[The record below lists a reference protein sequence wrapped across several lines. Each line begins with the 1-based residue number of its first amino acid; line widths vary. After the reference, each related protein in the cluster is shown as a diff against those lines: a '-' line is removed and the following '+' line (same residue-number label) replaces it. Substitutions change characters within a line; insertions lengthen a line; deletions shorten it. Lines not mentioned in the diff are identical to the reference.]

1 MLNTPFI
8 CFSRCKRPIASER
21 KRHEEILLFL
31 APLQVGFFRISLFI
45 PNGICSN
52 KRRVRG
58 KSSSFWWCKRYSAIW
73 SNSREH
79 SRNVFAINLGHRYMN
94 FDVKHSPNV
103 LENPTRLQNSTDHQK
118 ELDFPHTLCFI

>member
-8 CFSRCKRPIASER
+8 CFSGGGGGGGGGGGDERPIASEC

-31 APLQVGFFRISLFI
+31 APLQVGIFRISLFI

-79 SRNVFAINLGHRYMN
+79 SKNVFAVKMGHR
-94 FDVKHSPNV
+94 DNV
-103 LENPTRLQNSTDHQK
+103 HE
-118 ELDFPHTLCFI
+118 F